1 MPKANE
7 SLLVCMTG
15 GGTAGHVTPHFALL
29 PGIQNR
35 GWRAFYIGSNGL
47 ERPLVEAQGID
58 FKAVATGK
66 LRRYF
71 SIQNFFDLFKVG
83 VGLLQAFIILLRK
96 RPSVVFSKGGFVAVP
111 VAWAAW
117 LLRIPVVSHES
128 DVTPGLAN
136 RLIAPF
142 CVKLVYTFPE
152 TRKYLPSKHAEHVG
166 TPIRAELF
174 EGSASAGARFA
185 GFDPEE
191 NLPTFLVM
199 GGSQGAQRINEA
211 LKEILPERLQ
221 SSRVIHIHGKGKSLG
236 FSHPRYRGYEFV
248 SAELKDLF
256 ALADV
261 VISRAGA
268 NSIFEFLALKKPMLL
283 IPLEQG
289 SRGDQV
295 INAESFAA
303 KGWARILRERDL
315 NAASLKTALDEL
327 NRDAPVIRDKQSQF
341 NSKDAADRILNVLAE
356 AARS

>member
-1 MPKANE
+1 MPKA
-7 SLLVCMTG
+7 SGLLLVCMTG

-29 PGIQNR
+29 PGIKQR
-35 GWRAFYIGSNGL
+35 GWRAYYIGSNGL

-71 SIQNFFDLFKVG
+71 SFQNFFDLFKVG
-83 VGLLQAFIILLRK
+83 VGMIQAFFILLFK

-142 CVKLVYTFPE
+142 CLKICYTFPE
-152 TRKYLPSKHAEHVG
+152 TKKYLPSKHAEHVG

-174 EGSASAGARFA
+174 EGSPGAGAKFA
-185 GFDPEE
+185 GFDPAEK
-191 NLPTFLVM
+191 LPTFLVM

-211 LKEILPERLQ
+211 LKEILPELLQ
-221 SSRVIHIHGKGKSLG
+221 SSRVIHIHGKGKSIN

-248 SAELKDLF
+248 TGELKDLF

-295 INAESFAA
+295 INAESFAE

-315 NAASLKTALDEL
+315 NAASLRTALEEL
-327 NRDAPVIRDKQSQF
+327 RRDAPAIREKQAQF
-341 NSKDAADRILNVLAE
+341 NGKDAADKILNVLAE
-356 AARS
+356 AARP